1 MLLCAKESEGSFK
14 MPLAKIQFAPG
25 VNKEGTE
32 YTADSGWFDSDKI
45 RFRQGRPEKIGG
57 WVKFSENSFLGVCR
71 SIHDWASLESIK
83 YIGLGTHLK
92 FYIISGD
99 LFNDVTPIRLTTG
112 AGDATFAATD
122 GSSTITVT
130 ESAHGAVVNDFV
142 TFTDAASLGGNI
154 TAAVLN
160 QEYEIASV
168 PTTSTFTIAA
178 KDTSGV
184 TVTANSSDSGNG
196 GSSTVAAYQIN
207 TGTNAFVT
215 GTGWG
220 VSGWGVTS
228 FGSASSISSAGQLRL
243 FSQDNFG
250 EDLVFNPRGGGVFY
264 WDESSG
270 AGARAVNITTL
281 AGASNAPTV
290 ALQVMVSD
298 IDQHVI
304 AFGSNPI
311 GSSQIDPLFIRFSD
325 QENAAD
331 WTPTATNTAGG
342 VRINSGSEIIGAVQG
357 RQEIII
363 FTDVSV
369 HSMRFVG
376 APFTFQFQTISSDIS
391 MISPN
396 AAVNARGSVYF
407 MDKGGFYV
415 YNGSV
420 QPLPCSVKEFV
431 FSNLNL
437 GQAFKVF
444 AAENNAF
451 SEVTWFYPVGSGQ
464 TEITNYVTFNYA
476 ENLWSVGTLVRGAW
490 RGTGTRNNP
499 LATSVITT
507 TNANY
512 LYNHESGFDDDGS
525 AMTAFV
531 ESGDLEIGDGDR
543 LMMIN
548 RILPDFSFSGV
559 TGDASMDLTV
569 KGSNYPLETPSTL
582 ATTTVTDST
591 KASDIRARARH
602 TVIRVE
608 SSGVGYGWR
617 LGGLRFDMR
626 QDGRR

>member
-1 MLLCAKESEGSFK
+1 MALS
-14 MPLAKIQFAPG
+14 KIKFAPG

-32 YTADSGWFDSDKI
+32 YSADAGWFDADKI

-57 WVKFSENSFLGVCR
+57 WEKFSETSFLGVCR
-71 SIHDWASLESIK
+71 SIHDWSSLESIR

-92 FYIISGD
+92 FYVVSGD
-99 LFNDVTPIRLTTG
+99 LFNDVTPIRLTSG

-130 ESAHGAVVNDFV
+130 ENAHGAVVNDFV
-142 TFTDAASLGGNI
+142 TFSDAASLGGNVV
-154 TAAVLN
+154 AAVLN
-160 QEYEIASV
+160 QEYQIASV
-168 PTTSTFTIAA
+168 PTTNTFTIVA
-178 KDTSGV
+178 KDTSGA
-184 TVTANSSDSGNG
+184 TVTANASDTGNG

-207 TGTNAFVT
+207 TGTNAFAT

-220 VSGWGVTS
+220 TAGWGVTA
-228 FGSASSISSAGQLRL
+228 FGSVSSISSAGQLRL

-250 EDLVFNPRGGGVFY
+250 EDLVFNPRGGGIYY

-270 AGARAVNITTL
+270 TGARGVNISSL
-281 AGASNAPTV
+281 AGASNVPTI

-342 VRINSGSEIIGAVQG
+342 VRINSGSQIIGAVQG
-357 RQEIII
+357 RQEILV
-363 FTDVSV
+363 FTDVSL

-376 APFTFQFQTISSDIS
+376 APFTFQFQTVSTDIS

-420 QPLPCSVKEFV
+420 QPLPCSVKDYV
-431 FSNLNL
+431 FSNLNED
-437 GQAFKVF
+437 QSFKVF

-451 SEVTWFYPVGSGQ
+451 SEVIWYYPIGSGD
-464 TEITNYVTFNYA
+464 TEITNYVSYNYA

-490 RGTGTRNNP
+490 RGAGTRNKP
-499 LATSVITT
+499 LATSVITDT
-507 TNANY
+507 DNNY
-512 LYNHESGFDDDGS
+512 LYSHEVGFDDDGS
-525 AMTAFV
+525 PMTAYV
-531 ESGDLEIGDGDR
+531 ESGDLEIEEGQR
-543 LMMIN
+543 FMMIS
-548 RILPDFSFSGV
+548 RVIPDFAFSG
-559 TGDASMDLTV
+559 TTSDASIAMTI
-569 KGSNYPLETPSTL
+569 KGKDFPLGSTSTL
-582 ATTTVTDST
+582 ATTTVTSST
-591 KASDIRARARH
+591 DQNHVRARARH
-602 TVIRVE
+602 PIVRLE
-608 SSGVGYGWR
+608 SSGSGYGWR
-617 LGGLRFDMR
+617 LGDLRFDIR
-626 QDGRR
+626 SDGRR

>member
-1 MLLCAKESEGSFK
+1 MALS
-14 MPLAKIQFAPG
+14 KIKFAPG

-32 YTADSGWFDSDKI
+32 YSADAGWFDADKI

-57 WVKFSENSFLGVCR
+57 WEKFSETSFLGVCR
-71 SIHDWASLESIK
+71 SIHDWSSLESIR

-92 FYIISGD
+92 FYVVSGD
-99 LFNDVTPIRLTTG
+99 LFNDITPIRLTSG
-112 AGDATFAATD
+112 AGDPTFAATD

-130 ESAHGAVVNDFV
+130 ENSHGAVVNDFV
-142 TFTDAASLGGNI
+142 TFSDAASLGGNVV
-154 TAAVLN
+154 AAVLN
-160 QEYEIASV
+160 QEYQIASV
-168 PTTSTFTIAA
+168 PTTNTFTIVA
-178 KDTSGV
+178 KDTSGA
-184 TVTANSSDSGNG
+184 TVTANASDTGNG

-207 TGTNAFVT
+207 TGTNAFAT

-220 VSGWGVTS
+220 TAGWGVTA
-228 FGSASSISSAGQLRL
+228 FGSVSSISSAGQLRL

-250 EDLVFNPRGGGVFY
+250 EDLVFNPRGGGIYY

-270 AGARAVNITTL
+270 TGARGVNISTL
-281 AGASNAPTV
+281 AGASNVPTI

-342 VRINSGSEIIGAVQG
+342 VRINSGSQIIGAVQG
-357 RQEIII
+357 RQEILV
-363 FTDVSV
+363 FTDVSL

-376 APFTFQFQTISSDIS
+376 APFTFQFQTVSTDIS

-420 QPLPCSVKEFV
+420 QPLPCSVKDYV
-431 FSNLNL
+431 FSNLNED
-437 GQAFKVF
+437 QSFKVF

-451 SEVTWFYPVGSGQ
+451 SEVIWYYPIGSGD
-464 TEITNYVTFNYA
+464 TEITNYVSYNYA

-490 RGTGTRNNP
+490 RGAGTRNKP
-499 LATSVITT
+499 LATSVITDT
-507 TNANY
+507 DNNY
-512 LYNHESGFDDDGS
+512 LYSHEVGFDDDGS
-525 AMTAFV
+525 PMTAYV
-531 ESGDLEIGDGDR
+531 ESGDLEIEEGQR
-543 LMMIN
+543 FMMIS
-548 RILPDFSFSGV
+548 RVIPDFAFSG
-559 TGDASMDLTV
+559 TTSDASIAMTI
-569 KGSNYPLETPSTL
+569 KGKDFPLGSTSTL
-582 ATTTVTDST
+582 ATATVTSST
-591 KASDIRARARH
+591 DQNHVRARARH
-602 TVIRVE
+602 PIVRLE
-608 SSGVGYGWR
+608 SSGSGYGWR
-617 LGGLRFDMR
+617 LGDLRFDIR
-626 QDGRR
+626 SDGRR